1 MTGEEHMAGT
11 KHKMP
16 TEQLREDFVAGK
28 PQAMTDDA
36 LLQLL
41 VAFAVHHGD
50 PVPATQALLDKFG
63 GIDGVLAAPMSELV
77 TIPGIKDYTA
87 TLFKLVEHLRV
98 RPASPIRKA
107 KQGKKTAPEP
117 SLFSRPS
124 ADQNVKQAEPQTDAA
139 KTPSRPQVPPETTV
153 PRPIAEKPAELF
165 PSSSTAH
172 RVSRKNG
179 SEGTGLFAKAYLAES
194 VELLPRIP
202 LGTTIHDLGP
212 WLRDNMGFSAES
224 MKKRAASYVSLRL
237 FPSGVVDDTL
247 LKFARAF
254 AGHAELTE
262 ACFYR
267 FCQAEPL
274 MYDVVENVLRSAVA
288 SPEGVSRAQLL
299 SFLRD
304 RAAGSEVAVG
314 MCTSAILKTLRTAGI
329 VTVDGKRIRVM
340 IREPLVASFAFV
352 LYSEFG
358 RPGMY
363 SVDELE
369 QNRAFR
375 AMLWDPLQTMPMLY
389 ELRNRGLL
397 SKVSEIDGVRQFTTH
412 GDLGSVID
420 MLCSDRSAT

>member
-1 MTGEEHMAGT
+1 MAGT
-11 KHKMP
+11 KQKLP

-50 PVPATQALLDKFG
+50 PVPATKALVDKFG

-87 TLFKLVEHLRV
+87 TLFKLVEHLRA
-98 RPASPIRKA
+98 RPASPVRKT
-107 KQGKKTAPEP
+107 KQVKKTAPEP
-117 SLFSRPS
+117 SLFSQPS
-124 ADQNVKQAEPQTDAA
+124 TDEKIKPAEPQTTVA
-139 KTPSRPQVPPETTV
+139 KTPSHPQVLPEIV
-153 PRPIAEKPAELF
+153 APRPIAEKPAEPF
-165 PSSSTAH
+165 APSSTAH
-172 RVSRKNG
+172 HVLREKEN
-179 SEGTGLFAKAYLAES
+179 EGTGLFAKAYLAES
-194 VELLPRIP
+194 IALLPRIP
-202 LGTTIHDLGP
+202 LGTTIHNLGP

-224 MKKRAASYVSLRL
+224 MRKRAASYVSLRL

-247 LKFARAF
+247 LQFARAF
-254 AGHAELTE
+254 AGHTELTDV
-262 ACFYR
+262 CFYR

-274 MYDVVENVLRSAVA
+274 MYDVVENVLRPAVA

-304 RAAGSEVAVG
+304 RTAGSEVAIG
-314 MCTSAILKTLRTAGI
+314 MCTSAMLKTLRTAGI
-329 VTVDGKRIRVM
+329 VTVDGKSIRVRM
-340 IREPLVASFAFV
+340 RQPMVASFAFV
-352 LYSEFG
+352 LSSEFG
-358 RPGMY
+358 RAGMY
-363 SVDELE
+363 NVGELE

-412 GDLGSVID
+412 GDLGSVVD
-420 MLCSDRSAT
+420 ALCSDRSAT